1 VKDVFGILLQHMR
14 DTASSRNIKT
24 VDLVPL
30 VFSKVVPKKNLFSI
44 SSMALSSAVAKAE
57 AKHTARAT
65 LGVCTPRGK
74 KRRLSDFVLSA

>member
-1 VKDVFGILLQHMR
+1 MKDVFGILLQHMR

-44 SSMALSSAVAKAE
+44 SQGKKSQMVQAWNIMFLHIHLGHSAPSMA
-57 AKHTARAT
+57 HHYPT
-65 LGVCTPRGK
+65 
-74 KRRLSDFVLSA
+74 